1 MEFRLLGPL
10 GVLADGRPLPLGPPQ
25 QRALLAVL
33 ALRAGEVVG
42 VDTLIDAIWQDRPPD
57 SALNIVHGYV
67 AALRGVLEP
76 DRRRGEPATVLR
88 TRPPGYLLALRPDQT
103 DAARFASLVDT
114 ARRSGD
120 ARTVAAAAREALA
133 LWRGDVLGDIGELP
147 AVEAERVRLN
157 GLRRHAL
164 DLRID
169 ADLALGRHAELVPEL
184 QGLVAADPLA
194 EGLRGHL
201 MRALYRSGRQA
212 DALEAFAAGRQVL
225 ADELGVEPGP
235 ELRALQH
242 AVLTH
247 DPALT
252 PRPSPMHA
260 ALPAAVSSFVGR
272 AAEVVEV
279 GERIAGNRLVT
290 LTGPGGIGKT
300 RLALEVGRAAEF
312 PGGVWLVDLVPADR
326 PVGVLAAVAAALGV
340 RAEPGRPLAD
350 AVHGRLRGD
359 RSLLLLDNCDHVVE
373 ACADLVTTLLRA
385 CPRLHVLV
393 TSREALGMLGETV
406 WPVPAMRPADAVE
419 LFAGRA
425 GRAFRLTADVAQVV
439 AGICARL
446 DGLPLAIELAAARTS
461 VLSVDELA
469 ARLDDRLR
477 LLTAGNR
484 GGPARHRTLAEVIDW
499 SYRLL
504 SPAGRALFER
514 LSVFTAG
521 FDLAAAEAV
530 GEADS
535 DVAVLLGRLVDKS
548 LVQRG
553 EGVGGRSRYRLLE
566 SLRHFAHD
574 RLREHGGTARARL
587 RHAAHFAAVAEQ
599 LSPLIAGQA
608 PQRWLDRLDE
618 DRAELR
624 SAAATAFHGA
634 GEPAADPALGVRLV
648 AAAWMLWNL
657 RGPLG
662 ECRDLTEIALR
673 HTDAEPPRT
682 RAQLLYGAA
691 ASAFGDGDL
700 ARAAQA
706 GRACLELAETH
717 GDDLAAGWGLGML
730 GLAAWAAGDYTEG
743 RQYTELAVAAS
754 RRADD
759 AWSVAIGLTQLGRLA
774 SDRGDLADAAT
785 LLDESVLAAEAGA
798 EPQAIGFAL
807 DLRATLALRQ
817 GDDDQAAA
825 LAERALAAYR
835 PADLHEGVASALRT
849 IAEAAT
855 RRADP
860 RRAATA
866 HLERMELCRRHG
878 YRGALAACLEDVA
891 DVAARNDRHM
901 LAVRLMAAADALR
914 SAHGTPVP
922 TAEHPQHDNRVAVVR
937 AELHAADFA
946 AAWRAGQQHDLD
958 QTLTEA
964 RDLLTWAIT

>member
-1 MEFRLLGPL
+1 LLDGALEFRLLGPL

-33 ALRAGEVVG
+33 ALRAGELVG
-42 VDTLIDAIWQDRPPD
+42 VDALIDAIWPDRPPD
-57 SALNIVHGYV
+57 TALNIVHGYV

-76 DRRRGEPATVLR
+76 DRRRGEPATVLQ
-88 TRPPGYLLALRPDQT
+88 TRSPGYLLALRPDQT

-114 ARRSGD
+114 ARRAGD
-120 ARTVAAAAREALA
+120 ARTV
-133 LWRGDVLGDIGELP
+133 GELP

-212 DALEAFAAGRQVL
+212 EALEVFAAGRQVL
-225 ADELGVEPGP
+225 ASELGVEPGP

-252 PRPSPMHA
+252 PRPSPTHA

-279 GERIAGNRLVT
+279 GELIGGNRLVT

-326 PVGVLAAVAAALGV
+326 PVAVLAAVAAVLDV
-340 RAEPGRPLAD
+340 RSEPGRPLAD

-359 RSLLLLDNCDHVVE
+359 RSLLLLDDCDHVVE

-385 CPRLHVLV
+385 CPQLHVLV
-393 TSREALGMLGETV
+393 TSREALGVPGETV
-406 WPVPAMRPADAVE
+406 WPVPAMRPADAVD

-425 GRAFRLTADVAQVV
+425 GRAFRMTADVAQVV

-484 GGPARHRTLAEVIDW
+484 GGPARHRTLTEVIDW

-521 FDLAAAEAV
+521 FDLAAAEAAAEAV
-530 GEADS
+530 GEADG
-535 DVAVLLGRLVDKS
+535 DVAVLLGQLVDKS

-566 SLRHFAHD
+566 SLRHFARD
-574 RLREHGGTARARL
+574 RLRENGGTARARL

-599 LSPLIAGQA
+599 LSPLIPGPA

-624 SAAATAFHGA
+624 AAAATAFHGA
-634 GEPAADPALGVRLV
+634 GEPAADPGMGVRLV
-648 AAAWMLWNL
+648 AASWLLWSL

-662 ECRDLTEIALR
+662 DCRDLTEIALR
-673 HTDAEPPRT
+673 HADAEAPRI
-682 RAQLLYGAA
+682 RAQLLYGV
-691 ASAFGDGDL
+691 ASAALGEGDL
-700 ARAAQA
+700 ARAVQA

-717 GDDLAAGWGLGML
+717 GDDLAAGWGLGIL
-730 GLAAWAAGDYTEG
+730 GLAAWAAGDYPEG
-743 RQYTELAVAAS
+743 RRYTELAVAAS

-759 AWSVAIGLTQLGRLA
+759 AWSVAIGLTQLGRVA
-774 SDRGDLADAAT
+774 SDRGDLAVAAT
-785 LLDESVLAAEAGA
+785 LLDESVLAAEASA

-817 GDDDQAAA
+817 GDDDRAAE
-825 LAERALAAYR
+825 LAERALATYR

-849 IAEAAT
+849 LAEAAT
-855 RRADP
+855 RHADP
-860 RRAATA
+860 RRAAAA

-891 DVAARNDRHM
+891 DVAVHSDQHEFAGQ
-901 LAVRLMAAADALR
+901 LLGAAAALR
-914 SAHGTPVP
+914 TAHGTPVP
-922 TAEHPQHDNRVAVVR
+922 AADRSRHDDRFATVR
-937 AELHAADFA
+937 AELRAEAFA
-946 AAWRAGQQHDLD
+946 AAWRTGERRDLD
-958 QTLTEA
+958 QMLTEA
-964 RDLLTWAIT
+964 RDLLTRATT